1 MSLGIFLGVLLAAA
15 LHAGWNVLVKGASDK
30 ALASVGVCAGCGA
43 IGLAALPFVPVPD
56 AASWPWGIASGLS
69 HVAYFTMVGRI
80 YRTADLSV
88 AYPIT
93 RGTAPLLT
101 TAVAAAF
108 IGETPSPYALLGI
121 LALCLGI
128 LTLAADGIRRG
139 GFDRASLIGALTT
152 ALIICFYTMVDG
164 LGGRASGGH
173 AFSYSVYIQIA
184 AALFYLPVFCLL
196 RGRGAV
202 AALTKAMPLGLVG
215 GACSFTAYSIAI
227 YAMTV
232 APIGLIAALRE
243 TSVIFAA
250 AFGALLLGERFGP
263 ARYAAA
269 ALVACGLMAMKVG

>member
-1 MSLGIFLGVLLAAA
+1 MSLSLFLAVLLAAA
-15 LHAGWNVLVKGASDK
+15 LHAGWNVLVKGAGDK
-30 ALASVGVCAGCGA
+30 ALASAGVCAGCGV
-43 IGLAALPFVPVPD
+43 IGVVCLPFVPVPD
-56 AASWPWGIASGLS
+56 PASWPWGIASGFS
-69 HVAYFTMVGRI
+69 HVAYFTMIGRI

-101 TAVAAAF
+101 TAVAAAY

-121 LALCLGI
+121 LGLCLGI

-139 GFDRASLIGALTT
+139 GFDKTSLVGALAT
-152 ALIICFYTMVDG
+152 AVIICLYTMVDG

-184 AALFYLPVFCLL
+184 AAVFYLPMFCFL

-202 AALTKAMPLGLVG
+202 AQLAKAMPLGLAG

-227 YAMTV
+227 YAMTI

-269 ALVACGLMAMKVG
+269 ALVACALVVMKAG

>member
-1 MSLGIFLGVLLAAA
+1 MSLSVFLAVLLAAA

-30 ALASVGVCAGCGA
+30 PLASASVCAGCGV
-43 IGLAALPFVPVPD
+43 IGLACLPFVPVPD
-56 AASWPWGIASGLS
+56 VASWPWGIASGLS
-69 HVAYFTMVGRI
+69 HVAYFTMIGRI

-101 TAVAAAF
+101 TGAAAAF
-108 IGETPSPYALLGI
+108 IGELPSANALLGI
-121 LALCLGI
+121 LGLCAGI
-128 LTLAADGIRRG
+128 LALAADGLRRG
-139 GFDRASLIGALTT
+139 GFDRASLAGALTT

-184 AALFYLPVFCLL
+184 AAVFYLPVFCFL
-196 RGRGAV
+196 RGPNAV
-202 AALTKAMPLGLVG
+202 RQLARAMPRGLAG
-215 GACSFTAYSIAI
+215 GACSFSAYSIAI
-227 YAMTV
+227 YAMTL

-250 AFGALLLGERFGP
+250 AFGAVLLGERFGP
-263 ARYAAA
+263 ARYVAA
-269 ALVACGLMAMKVG
+269 ALVACGLIVMKAG